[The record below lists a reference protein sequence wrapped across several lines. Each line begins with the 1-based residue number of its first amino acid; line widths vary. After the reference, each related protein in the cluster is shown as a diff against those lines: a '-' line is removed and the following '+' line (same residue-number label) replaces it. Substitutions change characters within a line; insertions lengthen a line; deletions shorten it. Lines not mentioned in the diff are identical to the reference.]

1 MASGSMSYKT
11 EIGLALFLAVAITVA
26 IVAGRSAP
34 KPVSE
39 DQPPSTLLT
48 GPGGT
53 KAAYE
58 VLARLGVAEER
69 LRRPL
74 FDLTRD
80 ARHRPALLVVVAP
93 PLGLEPAELD
103 QVVDFVRGGGEVVAA
118 SRGGGIALCF
128 GWEATRNFV
137 RFEAESLRVLPPRPG
152 LALPRVLAYLRPVR
166 DSAAGDSAAPRARS
180 RSPIERLQ
188 TLRKE
193 TRCGGLSPATT
204 DTLLTTRDGR
214 PVILQLRYAG
224 GGGLTLVAD
233 AGYFRN
239 RAWRESDVP
248 QLLVPLLTPQ
258 RRGRVS
264 WDEYHHGNGED
275 VSLTAAVI
283 RWLRGTP
290 LGWALLQL
298 AALGLVGLATLAVR
312 FGPARGVIERRR
324 RSPLEHLEALAAGLE
339 SAVGGGV
346 DTAVALTVG
355 GLRRRLSR
363 AGYVPRSEIG
373 PWLATL
379 ELALPTVRGRR
390 AVRRLQEVITQ
401 PGGAERV
408 LAAAQAVEDVWED
421 LRPPATRAAS

>member
-1 MASGSMSYKT
+1 MSYKT

-34 KPVSE
+34 KPVAE

-48 GPGGT
+48 GPGGS

-74 FDLTRD
+74 FDLARD
-80 ARHRPALLVVVAP
+80 ARRRPAVLVVVAP

-128 GWEATRNFV
+128 GWEAVRNLV
-137 RFEAESLRVLPPRPG
+137 QFEAESLRVLPPRPG
-152 LALPRVLAYLRPVR
+152 LALPRVLAYLRSVR
-166 DSAAGDSAAPRARS
+166 DSAARAPRPRS
-180 RSPIERLQ
+180 RSPTERLQ
-188 TLRKE
+188 SLRKE
-193 TRCGGLSPATT
+193 TRCGGLGPATT

-214 PVILQLRYAG
+214 PVIVRLGYAG

-248 QLLVPLLTPQ
+248 RLLVPLLMPQ

-275 VSLTAAVI
+275 VSLTGAVF

-298 AALGLVGLATLAVR
+298 GAVALVGLATLAVR
-312 FGPARGVIERRR
+312 FGPARAVIERRR

-339 SAVGGGV
+339 SAVSGGAE
-346 DTAVALTVG
+346 TAVALTVG

-363 AGYVPRSEIG
+363 AGYVPRGEIG

-390 AVRRLQEVITQ
+390 AVRRLQAVITQ

-421 LRPPATRAAS
+421 LRPPTPRAAS